1 MKYSSN
7 PSQNS
12 HFNSLLFLVRSCRD
26 AHADLWEAVKS
37 WRSMNLKIVS
47 EAASSVT
54 QRWLSS
60 LRREGRSKVCG
71 LRNLPKAL
79 RRSLHLKSGACLVL
93 SVWICS
99 WSPVGEPRRAIRNCH
114 LLKGGLLKT
123 DPREGLNDAYL
134 LNDRP
139 RERKTE
145 WAHYTD
151 SIVAAL
157 SFDPKVDSIIML
169 LSLLKNYILSNLNIL
184 KFQTNP

>member
-26 AHADLWEAVKS
+26 ARADLWEAVKS

-60 LRREGRSKVCG
+60 RRREGRSKVCG

-93 SVWICS
+93 SVWICF

-139 RERKTE
+139 REKNRV
-145 WAHYTD
+145 
-151 SIVAAL
+151 SAL
-157 SFDPKVDSIIML
+157 HWQHRGCALIWSKGRQH
-169 LSLLKNYILSNLNIL
+169 NYVTVTV
-184 KFQTNP
+184 KKCYFV